1 MLNITTQKRTAK
13 EYLLKKDGKCQIKYG
28 TLNKT
33 TPSVLFVHIKGVV
46 TPTVKQTCYRKEL
59 TAIKS
64 GFSKT
69 VANDV
74 GKLDS
79 FSDKCIC
86 TIDINDNRMTI
97 GKKCGMKYEIFLK
110 PKVVR
115 PMEEYEG
122 EILEIVE
129 QANHRLRAI
138 LEENHME
145 ME

>member
-1 MLNITTQKRTAK
+1 MAVQKRTAK
-13 EYLLKKDGKCQIKYG
+13 EYLLKKDGKHQIKYG

-33 TPSVLFVHIKGVV
+33 TPSVLFVHIKGIVI
-46 TPTVKQTCYRKEL
+46 PTVKQTSYKKEL

-64 GFSKT
+64 DFSKT
-69 VANDV
+69 VANDIR
-74 GKLDS
+74 KLDA

-86 TIDINDNRMTI
+86 MIDINDNRMTI

-110 PKVVR
+110 PNTIR